1 MEAGAAPASSARM
14 PRAGRAWF
22 AAVLIVA
29 AALRCGALDKPLY
42 IDEISTITVASQPLA
57 SMAAVMRQIDA
68 SPALYPL
75 LLHFWMGV
83 SHADAWVRLLS
94 AIFGVL
100 AVLVVGLVGCRAFG
114 WRAGVAAA
122 AVMAIAPAHVEYAQY
137 VRSYSLFTL
146 LVAVHVWLV
155 IDWMDDRVPLTAG
168 RAAVF
173 VLVTVAL
180 FYTHYLSLLL
190 LPAEGLFVL
199 VRGWQ
204 ARTRL
209 LAWTAAV
216 CAAGVLFVPGLPL
229 LLHNVEYDRIRNED
243 RPEPQALVRVVPNL
257 VSDLNLGPRS
267 LGFEDPVT
275 RRITMAAAAILFP
288 VLWVAGVA
296 SGMRTRRDLVL
307 LFCAVSIVP
316 IAIYIGSGRR
326 LIALRFFVPFMAGYL
341 VLLGC
346 GLASLSRVRALLV
359 SIALIVLCAIPLAHF
374 FTRYSWSYDHRAVA
388 RAIAQQSAPGDA
400 IMVVHPYE
408 AFFYRWYLGEQ
419 LPIRG
424 LVFTAL
430 EDQEGYVI
438 KPPPVELERARARI
452 GAAAAVYSRIWI
464 VGQSTRSFASDAR
477 EEARVLAWMDE
488 TFTRAAD
495 LGALTGNDPIVRLY
509 TVRPAPPSFGPMR

>member
-1 MEAGAAPASSARM
+1 
-14 PRAGRAWF
+14 
-22 AAVLIVA
+22 
-29 AALRCGALDKPLY
+29 
-42 IDEISTITVASQPLA
+42 
-57 SMAAVMRQIDA
+57 MRQIDA

-75 LLHFWMGV
+75 LLHFWMSV
-83 SHADAWVRLLS
+83 SRADAWVRLLS

-155 IDWMDDRVPLTAG
+155 IDWMDDRVPLTAS

-173 VLVTVAL
+173 VLVTAAL

-216 CAAGVLFVPGLPL
+216 GAAGVLFVPGLPL
-229 LLHNVEYDRIRNED
+229 LLHNVEFDRIRNED

-346 GLASLSRVRALLV
+346 GLASLTRRARGPGVDRADRRVRDPACALLHEV
-359 SIALIVLCAIPLAHF
+359 TRGATIIAPSPGRSRSNRPRG
-374 FTRYSWSYDHRAVA
+374 TPSWSSIRTRRFSTAGIWD
-388 RAIAQQSAPGDA
+388 
-400 IMVVHPYE
+400 
-408 AFFYRWYLGEQ
+408 EQ

-464 VGQSTRSFASDAR
+464 VGPVHAVVCVRR
-477 EEARVLAWMDE
+477 PRGGPRARVD
-488 TFTRAAD
+488 
-495 LGALTGNDPIVRLY
+495 G
-509 TVRPAPPSFGPMR
+509 